1 MSGDKVRGDVGD
13 LYGSFFSESLPVQH
27 LGILVCGLDR
37 CPDLPIVHDLSLIQS
52 IFQVRCLFLT
62 DPRTG
67 QSQILCLQLLQYL
80 ELLLF
85 DRWELV
91 QVLSVVSVGNL
102 MLIEDLVI
110 SPVILIESQHVLPE
124 PRPKLWVFGS
134 DHEVMNFLI
143 SLLLVTCHFL
153 VELIS
158 WFSIEV
164 YGCSP
169 VSGTPPP

>member
-1 MSGDKVRGDVGD
+1 
-13 LYGSFFSESLPVQH
+13 
-27 LGILVCGLDR
+27 
-37 CPDLPIVHDLSLIQS
+37 
-52 IFQVRCLFLT
+52 
-62 DPRTG
+62 
-67 QSQILCLQLLQYL
+67 
-80 ELLLF
+80 
-85 DRWELV
+85 
-91 QVLSVVSVGNL
+91 

-110 SPVILIESQHVLPE
+110 SPVVLLESQHVLPE

-143 SLLLVTCHFL
+143 SFLLVTCHFL

-158 WFSIEV
+158 WFLIEV